1 MLHTWIINISGDIRP
16 DKWQSLLNH
25 IEVDR
30 RNSIDKFRFVD
41 DKKRSLIAGLLI
53 KAMINELH
61 PNKNLEIS
69 YFKNYYGKP
78 YIKGVS
84 GIYFNVS
91 HSGDYVCCAISD
103 SEVGIDVEE
112 IKTSMEIDAFK
123 YFFSDDEWEQVLDEK
138 NDSHDTFFSLWT
150 LKESYIKKIG
160 RGLSKGLSSFSILLC
175 DQIGVVD
182 YEIEKTDEHFLLRGI
197 GSSYKLAICS
207 EKCMDNVEEE
217 MTVQEF
223 LDRVLLIEFS

>member
-1 MLHTWIINISGDIRP
+1 MLHTWLINISGDIRQ

-30 RNSIDKFRFVD
+30 RNSIDKFRSVD
-41 DKKRSLIAGLLI
+41 DKKRSLIAGLLV
-53 KAMINELH
+53 KAMTNESH
-61 PNKNLEIS
+61 PNKNLDIS

-84 GIYFNVS
+84 GIYFNIS

-112 IKTSMEIDAFK
+112 IKTSMEIDTFK
-123 YFFSDDEWEQVLDEK
+123 YFFSFDEWEQVLDKK

-160 RGLSKGLSSFSILLC
+160 RGLSKQLNSFSILLG
-175 DQIGVVD
+175 DQIGVED
-182 YEIEKTDEHFLLRGI
+182 YEIEKTDVHFLLRDI

-223 LDRVLLIEFS
+223 LDRCY